1 MPEQHYKGVDWK
13 KVIDRL
19 HAYEITLF
27 RVAGY
32 LDRQISGKSAGDF
45 THETVI
51 RLLDPTDPG
60 VAWADSRG
68 KPTTDSVFVFLAHV
82 IKNDF
87 IDAKKLP
94 RHTRTEELTDESPAP
109 ATTPAAK
116 RPSHATAT
124 AADDAHVERVDYLRK
139 RERLLAAAAEDA
151 EVLSYLR
158 LQLGDDGYNGYP
170 PRRVAELMGK
180 SVEWVNNVKK
190 RCMRFL
196 EAFDEATST
205 KA

>member
-1 MPEQHYKGVDWK
+1 VPEQHYKGVEWK

-19 HAYEITLF
+19 LAYEITLF

-45 THETVI
+45 TNEAVI
-51 RLLDPTDPG
+51 RLLDPTDSG
-60 VAWADSRG
+60 VEWADSRG

-82 IKNDF
+82 VKNDF

-94 RHTRTEELTDESPAP
+94 RHKRTEELVDEGPAP
-109 ATTPAAK
+109 AATPVAK

-124 AADDAHVERVDYLRK
+124 NTDAAAADHIDYLRK
-139 RERLLAAAAEDA
+139 REELLAAAAEDA
-151 EVLSYLR
+151 DVLFYLR
-158 LQLGDDGYNGYP
+158 LQLGDEGYNGYP
-170 PRRVAELMGK
+170 PRRVAELLDK
-180 SVEWVNNVKK
+180 SVAWVNNIKK
-190 RCMRFL
+190 RSIRFL
-196 EAFDEATST
+196 EAFNEATST